1 MAYITPRDGFTDNG
15 YESGWPRVPR
25 TNYGETVQDGEIVAA
40 IVAGDP
46 AGLAAA
52 YDNYAPALY
61 AYCRTLLSAPTDAA
75 DAVQDTFLV
84 AAAKLEGLRDP
95 DRLRPW
101 LYAVARNECFRR
113 LRVRGLSAP
122 LDAAVEVTSNNPDLA
137 LGPERE
143 ELRDL
148 VVDALSGL
156 NPGDR
161 EIIELNLRHVL
172 DGDDLADV
180 LGVPSSQAHALT
192 SRARAQFEGAVAAL
206 LVARTG
212 RECED
217 LDGILADWDGEMTV
231 PLRKRVNRHIENCG
245 ACGQRKRGELSPAM
259 LLSMLPMV
267 AVPASLRAQVLRL
280 ADDPSPLSD
289 MHREMVA
296 RRAEPFDRSGF
307 PKPVAPPRRVYGA
320 QALTMAACVA
330 VAAAVLLG
338 TGTVLILDALHHKVA
353 ATASAATVGPTA
365 AAQVPL
371 SANSHQGVTPSPSS
385 TGSGGGKQHIGLISN
400 VPGSPTPTPSQQVPG
415 GQGGG
420 QPTSHSSPTPGRT
433 QPPPSPSQSPPP
445 SPGTLSVSPGSVTL
459 GSVPST
465 VSFTITASGGT
476 VSYSITNPAPA
487 DLAVSPSAGSLSAG
501 HSVTVSVTVS
511 STTGL
516 ASETDLTVSPG
527 GLTVAVLYTG
537 G

>member
-1 MAYITPRDGFTDNG
+1 VT
-15 YESGWPRVPR
+15 RVPR

-40 IVAGDP
+40 IVTGDP

-61 AYCRTLLSAPTDAA
+61 AYCLTLLSAPTDAA
-75 DAVQDTFLV
+75 DAVQDTYLV
-84 AAAKLEGLRDP
+84 AAAKLGGLRDP

-113 LRVRGLSAP
+113 LRARGLSAP
-122 LDAAVEVTSNNPDLA
+122 LDAAVEVTSNDPDLA
-137 LGPERE
+137 LDPERE

-180 LGVPSSQAHALT
+180 LGVSSSQAHALT
-192 SRARAQFEGAVAAL
+192 SRSRAQFEGALGAL

-212 RECED
+212 RECEE

-231 PLRKRVNRHIENCG
+231 LLRKRVNRHIENCD

-267 AVPASLRAQVLRL
+267 AIPVSLRPQVLQL

-289 MHREMVA
+289 GHREMVA
-296 RRAEPFDRSGF
+296 HRAEPFDRSGF
-307 PKPVAPPRRVYGA
+307 PKPVAQPRRVYGV

-338 TGTVLILDALHHKVA
+338 TGTILILDALHHKGA
-353 ATASAATVGPTA
+353 ATASAATIGPTA
-365 AAQVPL
+365 AGQVPL
-371 SANSHQGVTPSPSS
+371 SANSHQGVTPSPST
-385 TGSGGGKQHIGLISN
+385 TGSGGNGKQHIGLIIN
-400 VPGSPTPTPSQQVPG
+400 VSGSPTPTPSQLGQG

-420 QPTSHSSPTPGRT
+420 QPSSHSSPTPGRT
-433 QPPPSPSQSPPP
+433 QPSPSPSQSPPP

-459 GSVPST
+459 SGVPST
-465 VSFTITASGGT
+465 ASFTITASGGT
-476 VSYSITNPAPA
+476 VSYSITDPAPSG

-501 HSVTVSVTVS
+501 TSVTVSVTVS

-516 ASETDLTVSPG
+516 ASETDLTVNPG
-527 GLTVAVLYTG
+527 GLTVAVLYPG